1 MAEIKEKPSFA
12 LVPVIA
18 SGDVRMTKTNK
29 VASVLSDGPAQID
42 DLMAATGLDEVQVR
56 SAIRR
61 LRDRGL
67 FIAKVSKKTFAWL
80 PARGLPFKE
89 IERQALA
96 NLS

>member
-1 MAEIKEKPSFA
+1 MS
-12 LVPVIA
+12 
-18 SGDVRMTKTNK
+18 KTNK
-29 VASVLSDGPAQID
+29 VASVLGEGPAHIG
-42 DLMAATGLDEVQVR
+42 DLMAATGMDEVQVR

-67 FIAKVSKKTFAWL
+67 FIAQISKKTFAWL